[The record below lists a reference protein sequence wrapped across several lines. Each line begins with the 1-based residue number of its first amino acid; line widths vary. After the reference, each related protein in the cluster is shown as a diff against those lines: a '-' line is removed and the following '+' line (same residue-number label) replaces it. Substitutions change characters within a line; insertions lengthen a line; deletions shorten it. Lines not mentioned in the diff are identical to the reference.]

1 MRGQTKTL
9 MTKSILTVI
18 ILLFL
23 AFGMRTAAA
32 EPADQL
38 LAAGRI
44 DDAIRVLQTSISSS
58 PNGASSYNLLCR
70 AFFTM
75 GNWDQAIAACEK
87 GVSLDPQNS
96 LYHLSLG
103 RAYGEKAEHT
113 NFMSAIGFARKLRN
127 EFETAV
133 RLDPGN
139 VAARTDLAEFYLEA
153 PGFLG
158 GGTDKAVAQSQQLMP
173 LDPVKGHWVLGRIAE
188 KRKDSVTAESEYRKA
203 IQAGDGRGDAWLN
216 LALFYRHNG
225 RFDAMEEA
233 LDHIRSTDPG
243 HPNAM
248 MEAAQLLIRTGR
260 NTPAAIDLLQR
271 YLASSTVEEAP
282 AFQAHYLLGTLLEKR
297 GDRQAAAREYQTS
310 LSLARSFTP
319 AQSALARLK
328 SPLAHSG

>member
-1 MRGQTKTL
+1 
-9 MTKSILTVI
+9 MTKSVLTVI
-18 ILLFL
+18 ILFFS
-23 AFGMRTAAA
+23 FGLCAAVA

-38 LAAGRI
+38 LAAGRV
-44 DDAIRVLQTSISSS
+44 DDAIRVLQTSIASS
-58 PNGASSYNLLCR
+58 PNSALSYNLLCR

-87 GVSLDPQNS
+87 GASLDPQNS
-96 LYHLSLG
+96 LYHLWLG
-103 RAYGEKAEHT
+103 RAYGEKAEHV

-127 EFETAV
+127 EFETSV

-158 GGTDKAVAQSQQLMP
+158 GGTDKAVAQAQELMP
-173 LDPVKGHWVLGRIAE
+173 LDPVKAHWVLGRIAE
-188 KRKDSVTAESEYRKA
+188 KKKDTVIAEYEYRKA
-203 IQAGDGRGDAWLN
+203 VQAGEGRGDAWLN
-216 LALFYRHNG
+216 LALFYRHTG
-225 RFDAMEEA
+225 RFDAMEDA

-328 SPLAHSG
+328 APPAHNG

>member
-1 MRGQTKTL
+1 MCGDAKAV
-9 MTKSILTVI
+9 MTKSVLTVI
-18 ILLFL
+18 ILFFS
-23 AFGMRTAAA
+23 FGLCAAVA

-38 LAAGRI
+38 LAAGRV
-44 DDAIRVLQTSISSS
+44 DDAIRVLQTSIASS
-58 PNGASSYNLLCR
+58 PNSALSYNLLCR

-87 GVSLDPQNS
+87 GASLDPQNS
-96 LYHLSLG
+96 LYHLWLG
-103 RAYGEKAEHT
+103 RAYGEKAEHV

-127 EFETAV
+127 EFETSV

-158 GGTDKAVAQSQQLMP
+158 GGTDKAVAQAQELMP
-173 LDPVKGHWVLGRIAE
+173 LDPVKAHWVLGRIAE
-188 KRKDSVTAESEYRKA
+188 KKKDTVIAEYEYRKA
-203 IQAGDGRGDAWLN
+203 VQAGEGRGDAWLN
-216 LALFYRHNG
+216 LALFYRHTG
-225 RFDAMEEA
+225 RFDAMEDA

-328 SPLAHSG
+328 APPAHNG